1 MEALACVYKAVDS
14 VNSMQSPE
22 NQIVKSPV
30 TVLFGPGGVLDSLG
44 LVTLIADLEGVIDQE
59 CGVSV
64 TLADDRAMSQK
75 SSPFRTIESLAQ
87 YVEILLREQKQ

>member
-14 VNSMQSPE
+14 VNSMQPAES
-22 NQIVKSPV
+22 QIVKDPA
-30 TVLFGPGGVLDSLG
+30 TTLFGPGGVLDSLG
-44 LVTLIADLEGVIDQE
+44 LVTLIADLEGVLIQD

-87 YVEILLREQKQ
+87 YVEILIREQKQ